1 MGLCASQARYLMLFA
16 YKSDLELKMQQISQR
31 RLMLALQ
38 AQSVIN
44 NQSAQAQLQA
54 LDKALELQLKTCE
67 TQEKAVTTE
76 VDSVKKIIDQNIEKS
91 FKYMG

>member
-1 MGLCASQARYLMLFA
+1 
-16 YKSDLELKMQQISQR
+16 MQQISQR